1 MQAATKLLGQL
12 SGENERWKQQCGTLQ
27 TEMALIPIKSLLSA
41 GSITYLG
48 AVNEKDREANMQNWC
63 HALRVEEFNIRTFLA
78 TEAQL
83 LTFKKEG
90 LPADNLSMENAIYI
104 LNATKT
110 PLVIDPATQATGWL
124 KKSLMQSKE
133 SVEVLNH
140 QDKKFNTTL
149 ELSIRFG
156 KVLVI

>member
-1 MQAATKLLGQL
+1 
-12 SGENERWKQQCGTLQ
+12 
-27 TEMALIPIKSLLSA
+27 MALIPIKSLLSA
-41 GSITYLG
+41 ASIVYLG
-48 AVNEKDREANMQNWC
+48 GVSENDRETNLANWC
-63 HALRVEEFNIRTFLA
+63 NALRVDDFNIRTFLA

-104 LNATKT
+104 LNSHKT
-110 PLVIDPATQATGWL
+110 PLIIDPATQATTWL

-156 KVLVI
+156 KTLVIQEVDGIESMLFPVLKKDLSQQGPRQVV